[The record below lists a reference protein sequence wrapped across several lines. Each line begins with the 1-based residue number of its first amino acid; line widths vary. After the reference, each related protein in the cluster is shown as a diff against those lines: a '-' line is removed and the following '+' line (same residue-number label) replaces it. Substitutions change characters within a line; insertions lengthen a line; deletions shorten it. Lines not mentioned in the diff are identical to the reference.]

1 LNAFRIVEGPTMSR
15 AARGTAGF
23 TVLVLGGAC
32 LLGGLFAG
40 RVEAEADKSSVQVR
54 TFGRILALL
63 EDNAIGKATTD
74 DLVEDAIQGMLH
86 TLDPHSNYL
95 NREAFNEM
103 RDEQRGS
110 FYGLGIQINKRGPD
124 QPLTIIAP
132 IDGTPAAK
140 AGLQPGDVI
149 AKIEGQDT
157 IGLTVQ
163 EAVRKLKGEKG
174 TKVTITV
181 QRSGESASFDV
192 TLVRDEIPTH
202 SIAHAFMVR
211 PGVGL
216 VRISSFTSTTT
227 SELDEALQKLKGQGM
242 ERLILD
248 LRSNPGGLLDQAV
261 GVASRFIPEG
271 KLVVYTR
278 GRIAGSDQDYTAKG
292 DARTSAALVVLVDRN
307 SASASEIVSG
317 CVQDH
322 DRGLVVGE
330 TTFGKGLVQR
340 VIPLRD
346 GGALALTTA
355 KYYTPSGRLIQR
367 DYTNMDDYFL
377 DAELNDDDAPVSTET
392 ESKGREVRRTD
403 SGRTVYGGGGITPDY
418 VVHSDREPALLSR
431 LRRENLLFDYAVRF
445 SAAHPQLKPD
455 FSVGDDVMKDFRG
468 FLASRN
474 FKYETDAFDA
484 AARPI
489 ELRLRSQIGRV
500 KWGAETESR
509 ILVEGDAQ
517 VQKALTLFD
526 EAAKLA
532 VAGEIGRRDKNDAK
546 GTKSADLKAA
556 VPAS

>member
-1 LNAFRIVEGPTMSR
+1 MKRST
-15 AARGTAGF
+15 RGTVGLTLF
-23 TVLVLGGAC
+23 FLGGGC
-32 LLGGLFAG
+32 LLGGLISS
-40 RVEAEADKSSVQVR
+40 RAEADADKAAAQVR
-54 TFGRILALL
+54 TFGRILALV
-63 EDNAIGKATTD
+63 EDNYVGKAKAE

-95 NREAFNEM
+95 NREAYGEM
-103 RDEQRGS
+103 RDEQRGM
-110 FYGLGIQINKRGPD
+110 FYGLGIQISKRGPD
-124 QPLTIIAP
+124 KPLTIIAP

-157 IGLTVQ
+157 MGLTVQ
-163 EAVRKLKGEKG
+163 DAVRKLKGEKG
-174 TKVTITV
+174 TKVTITI
-181 QRSGESASFDV
+181 QRAGETAPFDV

-202 SIAHAFMVR
+202 SVAHAFMVQ
-211 PGVGL
+211 PKVGL
-216 VRISSFTSTTT
+216 IRVSNFTSTTT
-227 SELDEALQKLKGQGM
+227 AELDEALVKLKRQGM

-292 DARTSAALVVLVDRN
+292 DGRTSAPLVVLVDHS

-317 CVQDH
+317 CIQDH

-367 DYTNMDDYFL
+367 DYSDLDDYYL
-377 DAELNDDDAPVSTET
+377 DAELDDDTPRTPSPDPAAQD
-392 ESKGREVRRTD
+392 VRRTD
-403 SGRTVYGGGGITPDY
+403 AGRTVYGGGGITPDY
-418 VVHSDREPALLSR
+418 VVHADKEPSVLSHM
-431 LRRENLLFDYAVRF
+431 RRDNLFFDYAVRYV
-445 SAAHPQLKPD
+445 AAHPDLKPG
-455 FSVGDDVMKDFRG
+455 FAADDAMVKEFRA
-468 FLASRN
+468 FLESRQ
-474 FKYETDAFDA
+474 FKHEAAAFDA
-484 AARPI
+484 ARKTI
-489 ELRLRSQIGRV
+489 ELRLRSQIARV
-500 KWGAETESR
+500 KWGAEAESKV
-509 ILVEGDAQ
+509 LAEGDNQ

-532 VAGEIGRRDKNDAK
+532 EAGEVGRREKDAK
-546 GTKSADLKAA
+546 TGGKTADLKASS
-556 VPAS
+556 PAS

>member
-1 LNAFRIVEGPTMSR
+1 MSR
-15 AARGTAGF
+15 TGRRTAGL
-23 TVLVLGGAC
+23 TILLLGGAC
-32 LLGGLFAG
+32 LLGGFLANG
-40 RVEAEADKSSVQVR
+40 VEAEAEKSSNQVR
-54 TFGRILALL
+54 TFGRILALV
-63 EDNAIGKATTD
+63 EDNSIGKATSE

-95 NREAFNEM
+95 NREAFSEM
-103 RDEQRGS
+103 MDEQRGS
-110 FYGLGIQINKRGPD
+110 FSGLGIQINKRGPD

-174 TKVTITV
+174 TKVTITI
-181 QRSGESASFDV
+181 QRSGENAAFDV
-192 TLVRDEIPTH
+192 TLVRDDIPTH
-202 SIAHAFMVR
+202 SVAHAFMVQ

-227 SELDEALQKLKGQGM
+227 GELDEALKKLEKLGM

-292 DARTSAALVVLVDRN
+292 EARTNAALVVLVDRN

-317 CVQDH
+317 CIQDH

-340 VIPLRD
+340 VIRLKD
-346 GGALALTTA
+346 GGGLALTTA

-367 DYTNMDDYFL
+367 DYSNLDDYFL
-377 DAELNDDDAPVSTET
+377 DAELDDDDTNAAPRAEPSD
-392 ESKGREVRRTD
+392 REVRRTD
-403 SGRTVYGGGGITPDY
+403 AGRTVYGGGGITPDY
-418 VVHSDREPALLSR
+418 LVRTEREPTVLSR

-445 SAAHPQLKPD
+445 SSAHADLKPG
-455 FSVGDDVMKDFRG
+455 FAVGDDVMKDFRA

-474 FKYETDAFDA
+474 FKYETEAFDG
-484 AARPI
+484 ARKAL

-500 KWGAETESR
+500 KWGAEAESK
-509 ILVEGDAQ
+509 ILIEGDVQ
-517 VQKALTLFD
+517 VQRALTLFD
-526 EAAKLA
+526 EAAKLSA
-532 VAGEIGRRDKNDAK
+532 AGEQGRRDKNGKGAKATDAK
-546 GTKSADLKAA
+546 AA
-556 VPAS
+556 SPAG

>member
-1 LNAFRIVEGPTMSR
+1 MSR
-15 AARGTAGF
+15 SQRGTAGVSVM
-23 TVLVLGGAC
+23 VLAAACVLGG
-32 LLGGLFAG
+32 LLSKG
-40 RVEAEADKSSVQVR
+40 VEAEGDKISSQVR
-54 TFGRILALL
+54 SFSRILALV
-63 EDNAIGKATTD
+63 EDNSIVKATSE

-95 NREAFNEM
+95 NRDAFAEM
-103 RDEQRGS
+103 RDEQRGM

-174 TKVTITV
+174 TKVTITI
-181 QRSGESASFDV
+181 QRAGEDASFDV
-192 TLVRDEIPTH
+192 TIVRDEIPTH
-202 SIAHAFMVR
+202 SVAHAFIVQ
-211 PGVGL
+211 PGVGI

-227 SELDEALQKLKGQGM
+227 GELDDALQRLKAQGM
-242 ERLILD
+242 QRLILD

-292 DARTSAALVVLVDRN
+292 DLRTKAALVVLVDRN

-317 CVQDH
+317 CIQDH

-340 VIPLRD
+340 VIPLHD

-355 KYYTPSGRLIQR
+355 KYYTPAGRLIQR
-367 DYTNMDDYFL
+367 DYTNLDDYFL
-377 DAELNDDDAPVSTET
+377 EAELDDDET
-392 ESKGREVRRTD
+392 PAAADPDAAGRDVRKTD

-418 VVHSDREPALLSR
+418 VVRAEREPALLSR

-445 SAAHPQLKPD
+445 AASHPALKPG
-455 FSVGDDVMKDFRG
+455 FAIGDEGIKDFKA

-474 FKYETDAFDA
+474 FKYEAEAFESAKKGLD
-484 AARPI
+484 
-489 ELRLRSQIGRV
+489 LRLRSQIGRV
-500 KWGAETESR
+500 KWGTEAESR
-509 ILVEGDAQ
+509 ILVEGDMQ
-517 VQKALTLFD
+517 IQKALTLFD

-532 VAGEIGRRDKNDAK
+532 AAGKHDRPDDEGSKT
-546 GTKSADLKAA
+546 GDLKAA

>member
-1 LNAFRIVEGPTMSR
+1 MSR
-15 AARGTAGF
+15 SQRGTAGVS
-23 TVLVLGGAC
+23 VLVLGAAC
-32 LLGGLFAG
+32 ILGGLLSKG
-40 RVEAEADKSSVQVR
+40 VEAEGDKISSQVR
-54 TFGRILALL
+54 TFGRILALV
-63 EDNAIGKATTD
+63 EDNSIGKATSEE
-74 DLVEDAIQGMLH
+74 LVEDAIQGMLH

-95 NREAFNEM
+95 NRDAFAEM
-103 RDEQRGS
+103 RDEQRGM
-110 FYGLGIQINKRGPD
+110 FYGLGIQINKRGAD

-140 AGLQPGDVI
+140 AGLQPGDII

-174 TKVTITV
+174 TKVTITI
-181 QRSGESASFDV
+181 QRAGEDDSFDV
-192 TLVRDEIPTH
+192 TIVRDEIPTH
-202 SIAHAFMVR
+202 SVAHAFMVQ
-211 PGVGL
+211 PGVGI

-227 SELDEALQKLKGQGM
+227 AELDDALQKLKGQGM

-292 DARTSAALVVLVDRN
+292 DLRTDAALVVLVDRN

-340 VIPLRD
+340 VIPLHD

-367 DYTNMDDYFL
+367 DYTNLDDYFL
-377 DAELNDDDAPVSTET
+377 DAELAEDDETTAPDPGTTSH
-392 ESKGREVRRTD
+392 EVRKTD
-403 SGRTVYGGGGITPDY
+403 AGRTVYGGGGITPDY
-418 VVHSDREPALLSR
+418 VVRAEREPALLSR
-431 LRRENLLFDYAVRF
+431 LRRENLLFDYAVRY
-445 SAAHPQLKPD
+445 SASHPTLKPG
-455 FSVGDDVMKDFRG
+455 FTLGDDGIKEFKA

-474 FKYETDAFDA
+474 FKYEAEAFDA
-484 AARPI
+484 AKKNVD
-489 ELRLRSQIGRV
+489 LRLRSQIGRV
-500 KWGAETESR
+500 KWGAEAESR
-509 ILVEGDAQ
+509 ILVEGDTQ
-517 VQKALTLFD
+517 IQKALTLFD
-526 EAAKLA
+526 EASKLA
-532 VAGEIGRRDKNDAK
+532 ATGKLDRPDAEDDPSK
-546 GTKSADLKAA
+546 TAELKAP

>member
-1 LNAFRIVEGPTMSR
+1 LF
-15 AARGTAGF
+15 
-23 TVLVLGGAC
+23 LGATC
-32 LLGGLFAG
+32 LLGGLLSG
-40 RVEAEADKSSVQVR
+40 RVEADADKSSAQVR
-54 TFGRILALL
+54 TFGRMLALV
-63 EDNAIGKATTD
+63 EDNSIGKATSEE
-74 DLVEDAIQGMLH
+74 LVEDAIQGMLH

-95 NREAFNEM
+95 NRESFNEM
-103 RDEQRGS
+103 RDEQRGM

-140 AGLQPGDVI
+140 AGLQPGDII

-157 IGLTVQ
+157 LNLTVQ
-163 EAVRKLKGEKG
+163 DAVRKLKGEKG
-174 TKVTITV
+174 TKVTITIM
-181 QRSGESASFDV
+181 RAGESDSFDV
-192 TLVRDEIPTH
+192 TIVRDEIPTH
-202 SIAHAFMVR
+202 SLAHAFMVQ
-211 PGVGL
+211 PGVGI

-227 SELDEALQKLKGQGM
+227 PELDEALAKLKKEGM

-292 DARTSAALVVLVDRN
+292 DVRTNAALVVLVDRN

-317 CVQDH
+317 CIQDH

-367 DYTNMDDYFL
+367 DYSNLDDYFL
-377 DAELNDDDAPVSTET
+377 DAELEDDDARATDEPEAQSH
-392 ESKGREVRRTD
+392 EVRRTD
-403 SGRTVYGGGGITPDY
+403 AGRTVFGGGGITPDY
-418 VVHSDREPALLSR
+418 VIKTERESAFLSK
-431 LRRENLLFDYAVRF
+431 LRRENIFFDFAVRY
-445 SAAHPQLKPD
+445 AAKHPNLKP
-455 FSVGDDVMKDFRG
+455 G
-468 FLASRN
+468 FTVSDEMMAEFKALIASRN
-474 FKYETDAFDA
+474 VKYEADAFETS
-484 AARPI
+484 RKPI

-500 KWGAETESR
+500 KWGAEAESK
-509 ILVEGDAQ
+509 ILVEGDLQ

-532 VAGEIGRRDKNDAK
+532 TAGEIGRKEHE
-546 GTKSADLKAA
+546 TKSAKPTDLKASA
-556 VPAS
+556 PAS

>member
-1 LNAFRIVEGPTMSR
+1 
-15 AARGTAGF
+15 
-23 TVLVLGGAC
+23 LVLGGAC
-32 LLGGLFAG
+32 LVGGLLSRG
-40 RVEAEADKSSVQVR
+40 VEAEGDKSSSQVR
-54 TFGRILALL
+54 TFGRILALV
-63 EDNAIGKATTD
+63 EDYSINKSTSE

-95 NREAFNEM
+95 NREAFGEM
-103 RDEQRGS
+103 RDEQRGM

-149 AKIEGQDT
+149 SKIEGQDT
-157 IGLTVQ
+157 LALTVQ
-163 EAVRKLKGEKG
+163 DAVRKLKGEKG
-174 TKVTITV
+174 TKVTITI
-181 QRSGESASFDV
+181 QRAGETAAFDV

-202 SIAHAFMVR
+202 SVAHAFMVQ

-216 VRISSFTSTTT
+216 VRISSFTGTTT
-227 SELDEALQKLKGQGM
+227 SELDEALQKLKSQGM

-292 DARTSAALVVLVDRN
+292 DVRTNATLIVLVDHN

-317 CVQDH
+317 SIQDH
-322 DRGLVVGE
+322 DCGLVVGE

-367 DYTNMDDYFL
+367 DYSNLDDYFL
-377 DAELNDDDAPVSTET
+377 DAELEDDDAANAVDPEST
-392 ESKGREVRRTD
+392 GHEVRRTD
-403 SGRTVYGGGGITPDY
+403 SGRPVYGGGGITPDY
-418 VVHSDREPALLSR
+418 VVRAEHESGFLSR
-431 LRRENLLFDYAVRF
+431 LRRENIMFDYAVRYV
-445 SAAHPQLKPD
+445 AAHPDLKPG
-455 FSVGDDVMKDFRG
+455 FVVGDAGIKDFQA

-474 FKYETDAFDA
+474 FKYEPEAFEASRKGID
-484 AARPI
+484 
-489 ELRLRSQIGRV
+489 LRLRSQIGRV
-500 KWGAETESR
+500 KWGAETESK
-509 ILVEGDAQ
+509 ILIEGDTQ

-526 EAAKLA
+526 EAAKLEA
-532 VAGEIGRRDKNDAK
+532 AGRVGRHDSEEK
-546 GTKSADLKAA
+546 GVKATDLKAA
-556 VPAS
+556 APAS

>member
-1 LNAFRIVEGPTMSR
+1 MSR
-15 AARGTAGF
+15 SARGTAGL
-23 TVLVLGGAC
+23 TVLFLGGSC
-32 LLGGLFAG
+32 LLGGLLATG
-40 RVEAEADKSSVQVR
+40 VEAEGDKSSSQVR
-54 TFGRILALL
+54 TFGRILALV
-63 EDNAIGKATTD
+63 EDNSIGKASSE

-95 NREAFNEM
+95 NREAFMEM
-103 RDEQRGS
+103 RDEQRGM
-110 FYGLGIQINKRGPD
+110 FYGLGIQINKRGAD
-124 QPLTIIAP
+124 QPLMIIAP
-132 IDGTPAAK
+132 IDGTPAAR

-174 TKVTITV
+174 TKVTITI
-181 QRSGESASFDV
+181 QRAGESASFDV
-192 TLVRDEIPTH
+192 TLLRDEIPTH
-202 SIAHAFMVR
+202 SVAHAFLVQ

-216 VRISSFTSTTT
+216 VRISTFTSTTT
-227 SELDEALQKLKGQGM
+227 GELDDALQKLKGLGM

-278 GRIAGSDQDYTAKG
+278 GRIPGSDQDYTAKG
-292 DARTSAALVVLVDRN
+292 DARTDASLVVLVDRN

-317 CVQDH
+317 CIQDH

-367 DYTNMDDYFL
+367 DYSNLDDYFL
-377 DAELNDDDAPVSTET
+377 DAELEDDDARGSVDPESTGHEL
-392 ESKGREVRRTD
+392 RRTD

-418 VVHSDREPALLSR
+418 VVRAEREPTLLSR
-431 LRRENLLFDYAVRF
+431 LRRENLIFDYAVRF
-445 SAAHPQLKPD
+445 AAAHPDLKAGFP
-455 FSVGDDVMKDFRG
+455 VGDAVIKDFQA

-474 FKYETDAFDA
+474 FKYDAKDFVSSRA
-484 AARPI
+484 GL
-489 ELRLRSQIGRV
+489 ELRLRSRIGGV
-500 KWGAETESR
+500 KWGAEAESK
-509 ILVEGDAQ
+509 ILVEGDIQ

-532 VAGEIGRRDKNDAK
+532 AAGKLGRQDEDDKGVK
-546 GTKSADLKAA
+546 GTDLKAA
-556 VPAS
+556 APAS